1 MSEPGPRRSNG
12 NGNGDGHD
20 RDGDTGSSAATD
32 DEVGITLD
40 GEDLGTLMMQQLGD
54 LIDDWTKVVE
64 ALAEHGVDPTPVLQT
79 LANTLR
85 ATADQLDPT
94 APP

>member
-1 MSEPGPRRSNG
+1 MSEPGPGRNGNG
-12 NGNGDGHD
+12 NGNGDSDVAAGDHD
-20 RDGDTGSSAATD
+20 EHSDP

-40 GEDLGTLMMQQLGD
+40 GEDLGTLMMQQLAA

-79 LANTLR
+79 LASTLR

-94 APP
+94 AG